1 MRVEKFGVVEGE
13 MAIVRAIYMGEKYKK
28 YYIKR

>member
-13 MAIVRAIYMGEKYKK
+13 MAFVRAIYMGEKYKK
-28 YYIKR
+28 ILY